1 MCEART
7 DTTKSAHALSSLTC
21 EANRTVQY
29 CAHHAPPV
37 LIGCS
42 DERKIALRPS
52 SCLLLER
59 KAVAAEPLAQSRE
72 RRLALGAL
80 RACVRRSRS
89 HLQGLPRGAD
99 PSAPR
104 VHSERDQRAR
114 DDGPE

>member
-21 EANRTVQY
+21 
-29 CAHHAPPV
+29 APIGLCSTAPITHRPV

-42 DERKIALRPS
+42 DKRKIGLRPS

-72 RRLALGAL
+72 RCLALGAL
-80 RACVRRSRS
+80 RACMRRSRS
-89 HLQGLPRGAD
+89 HLQE
-99 PSAPR
+99 
-104 VHSERDQRAR
+104 VQ
-114 DDGPE
+114 